1 MRSEEPYRSVA
12 RGYCVSCL
20 RPRSAYGYPCRS
32 LAIASIQLCSD
43 GSLRG
48 EVVPRGFQID
58 REATANH
65 KFLDRRSF
73 ISKPKLLHQ
82 ENIGHYILYGK
93 DKSNA
98 HDLVM
103 YLSDGICAIC
113 KKPCTWEGEWD
124 HIGNRGGERCDC
136 VGNGRWV
143 HGFLSKDKCHQVRHH
158 QAKPHKEKH

>member
-1 MRSEEPYRSVA
+1 MFRKLPILWPYISYCRLHIPFIDAIRDAVNYRSQDALVDS
-12 RGYCVSCL
+12 VM
-20 RPRSAYGYPCRS
+20 
-32 LAIASIQLCSD
+32 
-43 GSLRG
+43 
-48 EVVPRGFQID
+48 PRGFQVD

-158 QAKPHKEKH
+158 QAKPHKEKLNG